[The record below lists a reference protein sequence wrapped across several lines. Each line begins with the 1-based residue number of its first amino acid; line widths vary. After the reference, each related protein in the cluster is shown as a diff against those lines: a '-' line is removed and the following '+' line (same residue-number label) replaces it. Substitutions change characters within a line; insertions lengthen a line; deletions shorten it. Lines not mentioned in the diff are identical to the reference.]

1 MSVGR
6 RGGLQSTE
14 EDVIYEA
21 VKANY
26 ALPLEGYP
34 FQVETV
40 NELGPLPRAG
50 YYLDPGVGK
59 TFCSTVAALYK
70 RDTRKSQTIVVM
82 PPILLDG
89 WAKFLNRIPGIRV
102 LVYRGNPKQRK
113 EMDIGADFILMSTQ
127 ILKQDFDRL
136 DKYFRDEPVTLI
148 IDEAS
153 SIKNIS
159 SANHKM
165 THNFVLNHDCDLM
178 LLTGTPLTTPADAYA
193 YIKLIAPGTYR
204 NLGQFEKIHVAERDF
219 FNKVTKWQHLDVMA
233 SNMAINSKRVIKEHV
248 LTQLQ
253 PVTYT
258 PMFYELAPK
267 HLKLYNKLAE
277 EQLLLLEDGGKI
289 DATSAPAL
297 WSALQQIILNYA
309 HFSQEEGAR
318 SAGYDLLDEVLAELG
333 DRKLLVFANYRM
345 SNRALVEYTKPYQGV
360 AIFGDISAAQKQK
373 NIQTFINV
381 KTCRVLVA
389 QPTSGGYG
397 VDGLQDVCSD
407 VLFLEAPRTSTEF
420 EQALARLYRNG
431 QMKGVHCRIA
441 VANKTLQVSLHKALL
456 DKDDLVTQVQGKF
469 NTLRDMIYGG

>member
-1 MSVGR
+1 M
-6 RGGLQSTE
+6 
-14 EDVIYEA
+14 IYEA
-21 VKANY
+21 IKANY
-26 ALPLEGYP
+26 LLPFEGYP
-34 FQVETV
+34 FQIETV

-50 YYLDPGVGK
+50 YYLDPGTGK
-59 TFCSTVAALYK
+59 TFCATASALYK
-70 RDTRKSQTIVVM
+70 RDTRKSQTMVVM

-89 WAKFLNRIPGIRV
+89 WARFLNSIPGLSVTI
-102 LVYRGNPKQRK
+102 YRGTPKQRQGLRL
-113 EMDIGADFILMSTQ
+113 DADFTLMSMQ
-127 ILKQDFDRL
+127 IFKQDSDRI
-136 DKYFRDEPVTLI
+136 DKCFRGKPVTLI
-148 IDEAS
+148 VDECT
-153 SIKNIS
+153 SIKNIA
-159 SANHKM
+159 SANHKLV
-165 THNFVLNHDCDLM
+165 HSFLINQDCHLM
-178 LLTGTPLTTPADAYA
+178 GLTGTPLTTPADAYA
-193 YIKLIAPGTYR
+193 YVKLMAPGTYR

-219 FNKVTKWQHLDVMA
+219 FDKITKWQHLDVMA
-233 SNMAINSKRVIKEHV
+233 SNMAINAKRVIKEHV
-248 LTQLQ
+248 LTQLP

-258 PMFYELAPK
+258 PMVYELAPK

-381 KTCRVLVA
+381 KTCRVMIA
-389 QPTSGGYG
+389 QPASGGYG

-407 VLFLEAPRTSTEF
+407 VLFLEAPRTPTEF

-431 QMKGVHCRIA
+431 QMKGVNCRIA
-441 VANKTLQVSLHKALL
+441 VANKTLQVGLHKALL
-456 DKDDLVTQVQGKF
+456 DKDDLVTLVQGKF
-469 NTLRDMIYGG
+469 NTLRNMIYGG